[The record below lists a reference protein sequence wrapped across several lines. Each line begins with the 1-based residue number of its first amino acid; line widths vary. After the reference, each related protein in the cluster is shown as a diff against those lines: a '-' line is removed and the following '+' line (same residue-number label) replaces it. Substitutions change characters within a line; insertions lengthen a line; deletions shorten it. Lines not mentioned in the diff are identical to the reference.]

1 MGGDTSQSIENTFN
15 FSAIN
20 ENITNIITNNSSTTT
35 ATGANIQGMKVN
47 FGQIIGCDVN
57 LSQKITSK
65 TMASSDFTAEEIT
78 DLQNE
83 ITNDMQA
90 AAESA
95 LENNTEMGSELGGV
109 LDGGDTNMSVVNSV
123 NMEIKNL
130 VETNITTTNVNSTVA
145 EQVNIQD
152 GELNLKFYDCS
163 DTGAKLDF
171 SQDIMAEVK
180 ATSIMN
186 ILKEAVQENKIL
198 NKMAAVTESDV
209 KKKKGG
215 IAGVLD
221 SVFGGVAG
229 IIGTSQQ
236 GAMAASG
243 FSTICVC
250 VLVIGLAVMFLSP
263 AGQNMGRKGM
273 NKF

>member
-1 MGGDTSQSIENTFN
+1 
-15 FSAIN
+15 
-20 ENITNIITNNSSTTT
+20 
-35 ATGANIQGMKVN
+35 
-47 FGQIIGCDVN
+47 
-57 LSQKITSK
+57 
-65 TMASSDFTAEEIT
+65 
-78 DLQNE
+78 
-83 ITNDMQA
+83 
-90 AAESA
+90 
-95 LENNTEMGSELGGV
+95 
-109 LDGGDTNMSVVNSV
+109 
-123 NMEIKNL
+123 
-130 VETNITTTNVNSTVA
+130 
-145 EQVNIQD
+145 
-152 GELNLKFYDCS
+152 
-163 DTGAKLDF
+163 
-171 SQDIMAEVK
+171 
-180 ATSIMN
+180 
-186 ILKEAVQENKIL
+186 
-198 NKMAAVTESDV
+198 MAAVTESDV

>member
-1 MGGDTSQSIENTFN
+1 
-15 FSAIN
+15 
-20 ENITNIITNNSSTTT
+20 
-35 ATGANIQGMKVN
+35 MKVN

-65 TMASSDFTAEEIT
+65 TMASSDFTADEIT

-83 ITNDMQA
+83 ITNDLQA
-90 AAESA
+90 AATAA
-95 LENNTEMGSELGGV
+95 LENNTEMGSELGGL
-109 LDGGDTNMSVVNSV
+109 LDGGDTEMNVTNSV
-123 NMEIKNL
+123 NMEIQNL

-198 NKMAAVTESDV
+198 NKMAAITESDV

-221 SVFGGVAG
+221 SVFGGIADV
-229 IIGTSQQ
+229 IGTSQQ
-236 GAMAASG
+236 GAMAASAA
-243 FSTICVC
+243 SVSIVC

>member
-1 MGGDTSQSIENTFN
+1 MGGDT
-15 FSAIN
+15 
-20 ENITNIITNNSSTTT
+20 
-35 ATGANIQGMKVN
+35 
-47 FGQIIGCDVN
+47 
-57 LSQKITSK
+57 
-65 TMASSDFTAEEIT
+65 
-78 DLQNE
+78 
-83 ITNDMQA
+83 
-90 AAESA
+90 
-95 LENNTEMGSELGGV
+95 EMNV
-109 LDGGDTNMSVVNSV
+109 TNSV
-123 NMEIKNL
+123 NMEIQNL
-130 VETNITTTNVNSTVA
+130 VETNITTTNVNNTVA

-152 GELNLKFYDCS
+152 GELNLQYYDCS
-163 DTGAKLDF
+163 DTGGKLDF

-186 ILKEAVQENKIL
+186 ILKEAVQESKIL

-221 SVFGGVAG
+221 SVFGGIAG
-229 IIGTSQQ
+229 VIGTSQQ

-243 FSTICVC
+243 FSTICLC